1 MSDQPRLKEKYLPA
15 KCCLPSEG
23 EPIVGYFSFDDLIK
37 VHRADCANLAKAPR
51 ERLLELEWADILA
64 EPEFSP
70 DESFFTLETNDFS
83 ILDHHDRL
91 GVDYSLK
98 VAADLLLPKQELFE
112 RHKHLR
118 EMGLIERVEPT
129 MIRYRKGIVDNKWI
143 KHRNHTYYDLTP
155 MGQKF
160 LEYHRKKP

>member
-1 MSDQPRLKEKYLPA
+1 M
-15 KCCLPSEG
+15 
-23 EPIVGYFSFDDLIK
+23 VGYFSFDDMIK
-37 VHRADCANLAKAPR
+37 VHRADCPNLTKAPP
-51 ERLLELEWADILA
+51 ERLIELGWADILA

-70 DESFFTLETNDFS
+70 DESYDSLETNDFA

-98 VAADLLLPKQELFE
+98 VAADLALPKAEIFD
-112 RHKHLR
+112 RHKRLK
-118 EMGLIERVEPT
+118 EMGLLKRVEGV

-155 MGQKF
+155 KGRKF
-160 LEYHRKKP
+160 LEYHRKNR